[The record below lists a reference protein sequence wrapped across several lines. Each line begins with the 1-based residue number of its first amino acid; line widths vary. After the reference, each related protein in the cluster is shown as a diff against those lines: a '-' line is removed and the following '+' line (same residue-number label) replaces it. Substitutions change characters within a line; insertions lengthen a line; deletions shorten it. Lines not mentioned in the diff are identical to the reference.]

1 MEKLKILVM
10 TMLPFLAGACRFNG
24 GQLTPDP
31 GPPEPAPEV
40 KRVSAVLQSRIHF
53 VAPYPIESLDLFVYQ
68 ADGLKELQFHERI
81 SGGDAVLSLSDS
93 LPKTLAVVANVR
105 GTFNLDA
112 LNHFDSLDALVFR
125 FSDDNPQ
132 APLMTGIGSFVPGR
146 DTTVALTPLL
156 CTVQLTEVSNWMDGD
171 RLAENP
177 RVWLENINGQAE
189 MFRERGFTVRD
200 PVASKTERLPFDIG
214 LYSQYPGTK
223 LYCYPND
230 LPNPTTG
237 NPATE
242 LVFQYEVDGKTRTQR
257 YILHPIQ
264 RGSTIPVEVMI
275 R

>member
-10 TMLPFLAGACRFNG
+10 TMLPLLAGACRFNG
-24 GQLTPDP
+24 GQVNPDP

-40 KRVSAVLQSRIHF
+40 KQDSAALQSRINF
-53 VAPYPIESLDLFVYQ
+53 WAPYPIESLDLFVYQ

-112 LNHFDSLDALVFR
+112 LNHFDSLEELVFR
-125 FSDDNPQ
+125 FTDDNPK

-177 RVWLENINGQAE
+177 RVWLENINGEAE

-242 LVFQYEVDGKTRTQR
+242 LVFQYEVDGKNRTQR